1 MVTMN
6 VFLCD
11 DAKAYRSLVRTVLDE
26 AEDLHVVGEAC
37 DGLDCID
44 KVGQADPD
52 VILLDVNM
60 PRLDGSAAI
69 PGLRD
74 KVPGAQ
80 IVMLS
85 TSPPAE
91 QASECLRLGAR
102 AYIQKPRDVFA
113 LPGLLRDALS

>member
-1 MVTMN
+1 MAPMN

-26 AEDLHVVGEAC
+26 ADDLNVVGEAC
-37 DGLDCID
+37 DGLECID

-60 PRLDGSAAI
+60 PRLDGSRAI

-74 KVPGAQ
+74 KVPDAQ

-91 QASECLRLGAR
+91 QASECLRLGAH
-102 AYIQKPRDVFA
+102 AYIQKPRDVFT